1 MGGLLINLAL
11 LIELIWLDVDEVGLL
26 EYCSDWSYGGGG
38 GFRVA
43 FETLLLE

>member
-1 MGGLLINLAL
+1 MGGLLIYLAL

-38 GFRVA
+38 GWFQSS
-43 FETLLLE
+43 F